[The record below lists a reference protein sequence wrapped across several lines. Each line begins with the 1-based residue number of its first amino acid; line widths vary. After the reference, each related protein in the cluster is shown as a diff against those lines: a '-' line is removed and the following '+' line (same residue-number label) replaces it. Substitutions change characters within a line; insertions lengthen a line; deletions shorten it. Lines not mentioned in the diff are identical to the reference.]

1 MTGITLHEFNI
12 FLLIMSGIAA
22 VVFVALYFL
31 KAGYGMFSDSRWG
44 ISLNNKVAWVL
55 MEAPVFIVMAL
66 LWWESERRFETAPLI
81 IFLLFELHYFQR
93 SFVFPFLMK
102 GKSRMPVSIMLM
114 GVVFNVLNG
123 FMQGEWLFY
132 LAPAD
137 RYTPDWLLTPQFII
151 GTLIFL
157 FGMVVNIQSDYII
170 RHLRRPGETVHRIP
184 YGGMFRYVSS
194 ANYFGEFVEWVGFAV
209 LTWSW
214 SGAVFALWTFAN
226 LAPRAVALHK
236 RYETE
241 FGESFTRLHRKC
253 ILPFIF

>member
-31 KAGYGMFSDSRWG
+31 KAGYGMFRDSRWG

-66 LWWESERRFETAPLI
+66 LWWGSERRFETAPLI

-137 RYTPDWLLTPQFII
+137 RYTTEWLTTPPFII
-151 GTLIFL
+151 GTLIF
-157 FGMVVNIQSDYII
+157 FTGMVINWHSDNVI
-170 RHLRRPGETVHRIP
+170 RHLRQPGDTRHYLP
-184 YGGMFRYVSS
+184 QKGLYRYVTS
-194 ANYFGEFVEWVGFAV
+194 ANYFGELVEWTGLAI
-209 LTWSW
+209 LTWSAA
-214 SGAVFALWTFAN
+214 GAVFAWWTFAN
-226 LAPRAVALHK
+226 LVPRANAIYH
-236 RYETE
+236 RYQQE
-241 FGESFTRLHRKC
+241 FGTQMGNRKR
-253 ILPFIF
+253 IFPFLY

>member
-31 KAGYGMFSDSRWG
+31 KAGYGMFRDSRWG

-66 LWWESERRFETAPLI
+66 LWWGSERRFETAPLI

-137 RYTPDWLLTPQFII
+137 RYTTEWLTTPPFII
-151 GTLIFL
+151 GTLIF
-157 FGMVVNIQSDYII
+157 FTGMVINWHSDNVI
-170 RHLRRPGETVHRIP
+170 RHLRQPGDTRHYLP
-184 YGGMFRYVSS
+184 QKGLYRYVTS
-194 ANYFGEFVEWVGFAV
+194 ANYFGELVEWTGFAI
-209 LTWSW
+209 LTWSAAG
-214 SGAVFALWTFAN
+214 SVFAWWTFAN
-226 LAPRAVALHK
+226 LVPRANAIYH
-236 RYETE
+236 RYQQE
-241 FGESFTRLHRKC
+241 FGTQMGNRKR
-253 ILPFIF
+253 IFPFLY